1 MGKEH
6 AQTCV
11 QLFPRKIAVRFL
23 GHPTKYPVMKIISVL
38 AGAVV
43 AALVVAVP
51 AVLAAVVMLSNE
63 HSTKEPHEKL

>member
-1 MGKEH
+1 
-6 AQTCV
+6 
-11 QLFPRKIAVRFL
+11 
-23 GHPTKYPVMKIISVL
+23 MKIIFAL

-63 HSTKEPHEKL
+63 YSKPHEKL